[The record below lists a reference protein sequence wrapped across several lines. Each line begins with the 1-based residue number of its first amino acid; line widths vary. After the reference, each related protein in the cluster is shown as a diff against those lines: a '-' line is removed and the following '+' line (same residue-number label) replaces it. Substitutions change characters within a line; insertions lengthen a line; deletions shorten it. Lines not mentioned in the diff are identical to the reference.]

1 MAYTAVDDSG
11 ANHSTIYYVGD
22 NSNPRTLTGGGF
34 QPDMTWIKNASQA
47 YNHILFDSVR
57 GAGSGK
63 SLCPAEYYAENV
75 TVSSST
81 YGFLSAFTAD
91 GFSVDTGTS
100 SDVYVNDSSAGPNY
114 VGWNWKGGT
123 TTGIDTTGSTITP
136 TGYSF
141 NAAAGFSVIEYT
153 GNASAGALVPHGLG
167 AIPDMIIVKNV
178 DSGQDWRI
186 YHHYSSNLG
195 GTPQND
201 YMVLNTNV
209 AKATNS
215 TMWNDTA
222 PTSVNF
228 SLGTAG
234 STNGSGEQHMA
245 YCFKGIQGFS
255 RFAWYYGNNTVS
267 NENGRFVYTG
277 FRPAWIMLKSSS
289 ATGNWSIYDD
299 KRLGYNS
306 DNNALYAQ
314 ADSSQDTSDKVN
326 FCSNGF
332 KFIDTGDPNADEY
345 YVYAAFAQSPLVNSE
360 GVPNNAR

>member
-1 MAYTAVDDSG
+1 MAYTVIDDSS
-11 ANHSTIYYVGD
+11 ANQNNVLYTGDGSTQAI
-22 NSNPRTLTGGGF
+22 TGVSF
-34 QPDMTWIKNASQA
+34 QPDLVWLKRRDTTGSNMWLDAVRTATKRITSNGTDTEETQA
-47 YNHILFDSVR
+47 TGLTAFD
-57 GAGSGK
+57 
-63 SLCPAEYYAENV
+63 
-75 TVSSST
+75 
-81 YGFLSAFTAD
+81 AD
-91 GFSVDTGTS
+91 GFTLGGQVSYNGSGGTF
-100 SDVYVNDSSAGPNY
+100 

-123 TTGIDTTGSTITP
+123 TSGIDTTGSTITP

-201 YMVLNTNV
+201 YMVLNTSV

-289 ATGNWSIYDD
+289 ATSGWYIFDD
-299 KRLGYNS
+299 KRVGYNS
-306 DNNALYAQ
+306 DNNELL
-314 ADSSQDTSDKVN
+314 ADTDAAESTTNRVN

-332 KFIDTGDPNADEY
+332 KFIATGDPNAAVS